1 MTPTDFAQLEC
12 FFDAYTR
19 RFAGPD
25 GRFHP
30 MQQLKVE
37 HSWRVVANA
46 ERILAAE
53 KWQEAQVLLGK
64 ACALLHDVGRFPQ
77 YAEYRSF
84 EDSKS
89 FNHATRSVAVL
100 RDEGVL
106 DALRAEERERIL
118 VSVGCHNLRE
128 LSPTL
133 LPEHAAC
140 AHLVRDA
147 DKLDIFRILEETVR
161 KGHLDD
167 HPEIAWSLPA
177 HERVNPDILAAI
189 RAGQGVHYELVR
201 SMCDFVL
208 IQVGW
213 LHSGLH
219 YPATVAIAWA
229 NKALE
234 FREQYVLAIDDSP
247 TVRDCFAD
255 TRTAMRKRLPS

>member
-1 MTPTDFAQLEC
+1 MTPADFAQFER

-30 MQQLKVE
+30 VQQLKAG
-37 HSWRVVANA
+37 HSLRVVANA
-46 ERILAAE
+46 ERIVAAE
-53 KWQEAQVLLGK
+53 KWPEAEVLLGK

-77 YAEYRSF
+77 YAEHRSF
-84 EDSKS
+84 EDSKT
-89 FNHATRSVAVL
+89 FDHAARGAEVL
-100 RDEGVL
+100 RAEGVL
-106 DALRAEERERIL
+106 DTLPAEERARIL
-118 VSVGCHNLRE
+118 VAVCCHNLRE
-128 LSPTL
+128 LAPTL
-133 LPEHAAC
+133 PPEHAAC

-161 KGHLDD
+161 KGGLDD

-219 YPATVAIAWA
+219 YPSTVAIAWE
-229 NKALE
+229 NRALE
-234 FREQYVLAIDDSP
+234 FRERYVLAIDDSP
-247 TVRDCFAD
+247 AVRDCFAD
-255 TRTAMRKRLPS
+255 TRAAMRKRLPA